1 MHRFMLTAKPPL
13 LTALLATV
21 ALAAGCG
28 GDDDR
33 LSRGETATKV
43 NAAVQVVNG
52 EFGQVF
58 ELLGRR
64 EESETVPATVRERLA
79 QAATVERREADKLAA
94 IEPSSD
100 SQRAVDGFVRAAST
114 QAATLQSAAART
126 DLTVADMADAI
137 ELPQMRQ
144 ALTDLDKQDLAKAP
158 SHQ

>member
-1 MHRFMLTAKPPL
+1 MHRFTPISKPPL
-13 LTALLATV
+13 LTALVAAA

-28 GDDDR
+28 GDDR
-33 LSRGETATKV
+33 LSRAETANKV
-43 NAAVQVVNG
+43 NTAVQVVNG

-64 EESETVPATVRERLA
+64 EESDTVPATVRERLA

-94 IEPSSD
+94 IKPPSD
-100 SQRAVDGFVRAAST
+100 SKRAVDGFVRAASS
-114 QAATLQSAAART
+114 QAAALHSAAART

-144 ALTDLDKQDLAKAP
+144 ALTALDKQGLAKP
-158 SHQ
+158 PTHQ